1 MCYVCRK
8 DIGKGELLIIVPDLC
23 DSSLFTTE
31 SYSHF
36 CQHFRD
42 RPGTAC
48 NQCNKCDL
56 YKTDPEDELVQRASA
71 RARNQYLQAHPQAAN
86 QTNNIRIGPKTTM
99 DKMEEYKQACVLWCL
114 ERGLELIV

>member
-8 DIGKGELLIIVPDLC
+8 DIGKGELLIIAPDLY

-99 DKMEEYKQACVLWCL
+99 DKMEEYKQACILWCL